1 MTKCMFKIKMNLCR
15 VQIKAMFYC
24 KVKTQNF
31 EGYVKDPL
39 STEDIGEMFD
49 TTNRFLS
56 KSNHI
61 THV

>member
-1 MTKCMFKIKMNLCR
+1 MNLCR

-31 EGYVKDPL
+31 ECYVKDPL